1 MRVLID
7 THALLWYLQG
17 DDNLSNLALATI
29 EDKGNDV
36 FVSIVSLWEIAIKLG
51 LGKLELQRPFENL
64 AADL

>member
-17 DDNLSNLALATI
+17 DVNLSNPALATI
-29 EDKGNDV
+29 EDKDNDI

-51 LGKLELQRPFENL
+51 LGKLELQRSL
-64 AADL
+64 KT